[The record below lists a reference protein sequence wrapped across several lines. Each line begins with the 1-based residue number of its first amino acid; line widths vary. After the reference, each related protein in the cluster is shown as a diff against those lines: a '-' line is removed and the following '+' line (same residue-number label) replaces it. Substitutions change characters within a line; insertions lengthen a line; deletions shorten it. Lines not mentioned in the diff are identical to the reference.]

1 LASPIAARVQS
12 QTTAPWGASI
22 IPVKKG
28 TWTISQKKCSKKLI
42 DQIKK
47 TGTSLYMMVDLHKS

>member
-1 LASPIAARVQS
+1 VHS
-12 QTTAPWGASI
+12 QTTAPWDASI

-28 TWTISQKKCSKKLI
+28 TWIISQKKCSKKLT

-47 TGTSLYMMVDLHKS
+47 TGTSLYGIVDLNNA